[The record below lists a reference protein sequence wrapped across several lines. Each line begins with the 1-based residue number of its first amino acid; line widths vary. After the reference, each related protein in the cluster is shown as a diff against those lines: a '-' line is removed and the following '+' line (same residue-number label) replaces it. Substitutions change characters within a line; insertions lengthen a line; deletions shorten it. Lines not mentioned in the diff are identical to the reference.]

1 MRKLLLLVI
10 VMITGVVF
18 ASRLFYLQVYDTSF
32 EKLSE
37 NNAIKI
43 EYDYP
48 QRGYIY
54 DRDGELLV
62 SNQPSYDVMVIPRNV
77 KPLDTLEFC
86 KLLKISK
93 EEFKR
98 KLEKAR
104 IWSPRLPSPLYPQL
118 TKAEYASLSEKM
130 YKFEGFYIQKRSLR
144 EYQVSHSANVL
155 GFIREVDERIIKDNP
170 DYIMGELIGKQGVEQ
185 AYEDELR
192 GTKGVKYIQKD
203 RFNREIG
210 SYKDG
215 AFDTIPERGKDIQL
229 TIDATLQKYGEELF
243 ANKRGGIVA
252 IEPATGE
259 ILALVTAPNFDPGLL
274 VGRERSANFT
284 KLYYDTIA
292 KPLFDRGL
300 QGEYSPGSPFKT
312 LTALIAMEEGVMN
325 TTEKVYCNHGY
336 VYGRGQKLGCHSHFS
351 PLAMI
356 DGIAQSC
363 NAYFCTAYRRIIE
376 KYPTPQ
382 EGIDNWKSHLNSF
395 GLGDYMGYDLP
406 SGKKGLIPNS
416 DFYNRWYNYPKYK
429 WYATA
434 TISNAI
440 GQGEVNLTPMQM
452 ANFTAAIANRGYW
465 YRPHVIK
472 SIEGQK
478 TIPEEYTVKNVT
490 TIAPEHF
497 EPVVQGMFDVY
508 NKGTASSLRVPDI
521 EICGK
526 TGTAENYVRIDG
538 KAVQLTDHSTFVAFA
553 PKDNPKIAIA
563 VFVENGYW
571 GSRYAGKIAS
581 LLIEK
586 YIKGEITRTDL
597 EKFVLEGSLMN
608 EYEKPYTGK
617 PFPINDGKKIS
628 AKFLAENNTK

>member
-18 ASRLFYLQVYDTSF
+18 AGRLFYLQVYDTSY

-54 DRDGELLV
+54 DRNGELLV
-62 SNQPSYDVMVIPRNV
+62 SNQPSYDVMVIPREV

-86 KLLKISK
+86 SLLKISK
-93 EEFKR
+93 QAFKE
-98 KLEKAR
+98 KLAKA
-104 IWSPRLPSPLYPQL
+104 WVYSPRIAQPFIAQL

-130 YKFEGFYIQKRSLR
+130 YKFEGFYIQQRSLR

-155 GFIREVDERIIKDNP
+155 GFIREVDERIIKNNP
-170 DYIMGELIGKQGVEQ
+170 DYIMGELIGKQGVEES
-185 AYEDELR
+185 YEDVLR
-192 GTKGVKYIQKD
+192 GVKGVKYIQKD

-215 AFDTIPERGKDIQL
+215 SFDTIPERGMDIEL
-229 TIDATLQKYGEELF
+229 TIDARLQKYGEELF
-243 ANKRGGIVA
+243 QNKRGGIVA
-252 IEPATGE
+252 LDPSTGE

-274 VGRERSANFT
+274 VGRERSKEYT
-284 KLYYDTIA
+284 KLWYDTIA

-300 QGEYSPGSPFKT
+300 SGEYSPGSPFKT

-325 TTEKVYCNHGY
+325 TTERIYCNHGY
-336 VYGRGQKLGCHSHFS
+336 VYGRGQKLGCHSHYS
-351 PLAMI
+351 PLAMVE
-356 DGIAQSC
+356 GIAQSC

-382 EGIDNWKSHLNSF
+382 EGIDTWKRHLTSF
-395 GLGDYMGYDLP
+395 GLGQYMGYDLP
-406 SGKKGLIPNS
+406 SGKKGLIPTS
-416 DFYNRWYNYPKYK
+416 EFYNKWYDYPTYK

-452 ANFTAAIANRGYW
+452 ANFTAAIANRGHW
-465 YRPHVIK
+465 YRPHIIK
-472 SIEGQK
+472 NIKGVD
-478 TIPEEYTVKNVT
+478 TIPQEYTKRMNT
-490 TIAPEHF
+490 TIAPQHF
-497 EPVVQGMFDVY
+497 DPVVQGMFDVY

-526 TGTAENYVRIDG
+526 TGTAENYTRIQG
-538 KAVQLTDHSTFVAFA
+538 KSVQLTDHSTFIAFA

-581 LLIEK
+581 LMIEK
-586 YIKGEITRTDL
+586 YLKGEITRTDL
-597 EKFVLEGSLMN
+597 EKFVLEGSLMA
-608 EYEKPYTGK
+608 EYAKPLSGK

-628 AKFLAENNTK
+628 GKFLRDLEL